1 MTLSNPNYFLK
12 APYPNPTTLGVSA
25 HTYGFTA
32 GEGETQFSPWHR
44 SSDFPSCKHEIKV
57 SGLGNSTT
65 FLELEKYVCNSLL
78 WNIIVSSRGFLFA

>member
-12 APYPNPTTLGVSA
+12 APSPNSTMLGVSA

-32 GEGETQFSPWHR
+32 EGVDTIQSVHR

>member
-1 MTLSNPNYFLK
+1 MDTIQS
-12 APYPNPTTLGVSA
+12 V
-25 HTYGFTA
+25 
-32 GEGETQFSPWHR
+32 HR